1 VVPQLFTRTEQKL
14 GRDTH
19 CCCSGL
25 GNVYDS
31 QSRTLRSVNPPQK
44 AVFVDSHFYHIVHQ
58 TAPNCMQIFK
68 NFLGVTPMDPGDR
81 RWLGGRGGERRGRE
95 GMEIGKE
102 HSFFASK
109 AYDHLA
115 LTLA

>member
-68 NFLGVTPMDPGDR
+68 KFS
-81 RWLGGRGGERRGRE
+81 GGNTYGPWRPKMAGRE
-95 GMEIGKE
+95 GRGEKGKGRDGDRE
-102 HSFFASK
+102 GAFLFCIK
-109 AYDHLA
+109 GL
-115 LTLA
+115 